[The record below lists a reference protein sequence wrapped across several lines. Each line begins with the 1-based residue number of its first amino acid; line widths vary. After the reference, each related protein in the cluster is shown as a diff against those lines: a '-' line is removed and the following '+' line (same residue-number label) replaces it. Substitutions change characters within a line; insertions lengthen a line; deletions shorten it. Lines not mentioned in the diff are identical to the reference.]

1 MLAPWK
7 ARRGRRAAAAQIT
20 PLVDGTRRRL
30 GGIPD
35 LAWRDPYIVGFLAM
49 LITLIA
55 RRSAGALGRDDLAA
69 VQARAWADITGMPA
83 DLFGEEVCYY
93 DAAGDGRFAAGCRN
107 AELFFRGLDV
117 ARRASE
123 EGLGGAATS
132 ARSVERDVGTALWSR
147 YFEAHLGAPGPNAET

>member
-7 ARRGRRAAAAQIT
+7 TRRGRRAAAAQII

-35 LAWRDPYIVGFLAM
+35 AAWRDPYIVGFLAM

-55 RRSAGALGRDDLAA
+55 RRSAGALGRDDLALI
-69 VQARAWADITGMPA
+69 QSRAWADITGMPA

-93 DAAGDGRFAAGCRN
+93 DAARDRRFASGCRN
-107 AELFFRGLDV
+107 AELFFRGLDMV
-117 ARRASE
+117 KRASE
-123 EGLGGAATS
+123 EELGGGAAS
-132 ARSVERDVGTALWSR
+132 ARFAEADAGAVLWSR
-147 YFEAHLGAPGPNAET
+147 YFDAHLGGSGTDAQP